1 VPRIV
6 LASRNKGKLKE
17 LKMLLSDLR
26 WEVCSLLDYS
36 GVPEV
41 EEDGVTFIEN
51 AIKKATTVARYLNEW
66 TVADDSGLEVDALKG
81 APGVRSARFAGVQG
95 DDQANNEKLLQKLTA
110 VAWEKRTA
118 RFRSALAFASPE
130 GEVWTTEGWC
140 EGVISFEPRG
150 EGGFG
155 YDPLFYLPELE
166 LTMAELSDEEKNKIS
181 HRAMAMKNF
190 RAYLKDASGA

>member
-1 VPRIV
+1 
-6 LASRNKGKLKE
+6 
-17 LKMLLSDLR
+17 MLLSDLR

>member
-1 VPRIV
+1 
-6 LASRNKGKLKE
+6 
-17 LKMLLSDLR
+17 M
-26 WEVCSLLDYS
+26 
-36 GVPEV
+36 
-41 EEDGVTFIEN
+41 
-51 AIKKATTVARYLNEW
+51 
-66 TVADDSGLEVDALKG
+66 
-81 APGVRSARFAGVQG
+81 
-95 DDQANNEKLLQKLTA
+95 LTA